1 MSTDPNINKIL
12 GERLKETRT
21 TKRITREMLAEKI
34 DVSAR
39 FLADVETGKVGI
51 SLATLK
57 NICECLNVSADF
69 LLGNI
74 SNKSNCE
81 IYELNSIINR
91 IDKQYIPY
99 LTTMVS
105 SFYDA
110 INKNDE

>member
-1 MSTDPNINKIL
+1 MGTNPNINKIL
-12 GERLKETRT
+12 GERLKEIRT
-21 TKRITREMLAEKI
+21 NKKITREMLAEKI

-51 SLATLK
+51 SLSTLK
-57 NICECLNVSADF
+57 KICEFLNISADF
-69 LLGNI
+69 LIGNT
-74 SNKSNCE
+74 SNNNNCE

-110 INKNDE
+110 INKSG